1 MFALANAL
9 RWVMF
14 VISCISMVTHW
25 QCLMTREY
33 FSPHL
38 DREQL
43 VAHMFLKSVHNI
55 TIEKGWLRVRLQW
68 GENVKIFWDAGSDI
82 YNSTNNHH

>member
-9 RWVMF
+9 RCVAN
-14 VISCISMVTHW
+14 SCISMLTQW
-25 QCLMTREY
+25 LMNREL

-38 DREQL
+38 NREQL

-55 TIEKGWLRVRLQW
+55 TIERGWLRLHLQW
-68 GENVKIFWDAGSDI
+68 GDNVKIFWDAGSDI
-82 YNSTNNHH
+82 YNSTNHHH